1 MPYQVEVDWAPAY
14 EFLMSL
20 FAYKSYRGQPRKF
33 ELGAEWVNQVKA
45 CGGRTLADALA
56 ISSDDHGPLEV
67 LVLLA
72 PEPRSAESF
81 TDWLSELSPTRM
93 YELFQQYGA
102 GGHIPRLSEV
112 EGIRDRYVALLRV
125 WNEVYFQSIDVGIL
139 TGLANEAAA
148 KRALLLTEDP
158 VMVVEAATNGV
169 WLEPIDVPKRIVLI
183 PQHHMRPW
191 NIIGEGGGVSTFH
204 YAADVLPLAEGELP
218 PALNRLTRALDDA
231 NRLHILRYLAD
242 APHTFTEVVQFS
254 GLAKSTVHYH
264 MVLLRAAGLVRLH
277 SSGGDGERYSL
288 RPGAVEALSGRL
300 VSFLKG
306 E

>member
-20 FAYKSYRGQPRKF
+20 FAYQSYRGQPRKF
-33 ELGAEWVNQVKA
+33 ELGAEWVNQVRTS
-45 CGGRTLADALA
+45 GGRKLADALA
-56 ISSDDHGPLEV
+56 ASSDDHGSLEV

-72 PEPRSAESF
+72 LEPRSAESF
-81 TDWLSELSPTRM
+81 TDWLSGLSPTRM

-125 WNEVYFQSIDVGIL
+125 WNEVYFQSVDVGIL
-139 TGLANEAAA
+139 TGLANDAAA
-148 KRALLLTEDP
+148 KRDLLSTEDP

-191 NIIGEGGGVSTFH
+191 NTIGESGGVSTFH
-204 YAADVLPLAEGELP
+204 YAADVVPLAEGELP
-218 PALNRLTRALDDA
+218 PALSRLTRALDDA
-231 NRLHILRYLAD
+231 NRLHILRYLAE

-264 MVLLRAAGLVRLH
+264 MVILRAAGLVRLH
-277 SSGGDGERYSL
+277 SYGGDGERYSL

>member
-20 FAYKSYRGQPRKF
+20 FAYQSYRNKPRQF
-33 ELGAEWVNQVKA
+33 ELGAEWVSQVRA
-45 CGGRTLADALA
+45 SGGRKLADALA
-56 ISSDDHGPLEV
+56 ASTDDYGSLDV
-67 LVLLA
+67 LVLMA
-72 PEPRSAESF
+72 PEPRSPETF
-81 TDWLSELSPTRM
+81 MDWLSELSPTRL
-93 YELFQQYGA
+93 YELFQQYGS

-112 EGIRDRYVALLRV
+112 GEIRDQYVALLRV
-125 WNEVYFQSIDVGIL
+125 WNEVYFRGIDVGIL

-148 KRALLLTEDP
+148 RRELLSKADP
-158 VMVVEAATNGV
+158 VMVVEEATNGV
-169 WLEPIDVPKRIVLI
+169 WLEPIDMPKRVMLI

-191 NIIGEGGGVSTFH
+191 NIIGESGGISTFH
-204 YAADVLPLAEGELP
+204 YSADVLPLAEGELP

-231 NRLHILRYLAD
+231 NRLHILRYLAG
-242 APHTFTEVVQFS
+242 APHTFTEIVQFS

-264 MVLLRAAGLVRLH
+264 MVLLRASGLVRLH
-277 SSGGDGERYSL
+277 SYGGDGERYSL